1 MELNFLSRLMSVD
14 REENLENYSLATT
27 ILQVNILLI
36 VLVGADCID

>member
-14 REENLENYSLATT
+14 REENLENYSLVTT
-27 ILQVNILLI
+27 ILKVNILLI